1 MSVQGLIQ
9 VTQLPII
16 EERLRSVK
24 DDVDA
29 RVSEAVSLVCTEETV
44 KAVKAARSDLN
55 KQFQELERQRKA
67 VKSAVLEPYERF
79 ESVYRECVSNAFRDA
94 DMKLKAKIDSIES
107 EMKQRCEDELREY
120 FSELCAAQHVEW
132 LGYERAGVR
141 VDMASARQKT
151 PKKLREQLVQFVSR
165 VSSDVERIS
174 EIEGAE
180 EILVEYKRT
189 LNAVDAIG
197 IVHERHRRIESERAA
212 QETRAVQRERESEAI
227 ARVEAVAPPVILEE
241 KEPEKFYK
249 CAFTVRATM
258 EQLKKLKKFL
268 IEEGIEYE

>member
-1 MSVQGLIQ
+1 MSGQGLIQ

-94 DMKLKAKIDSIES
+94 DMKLKAKIDSVES

-141 VDMASARQKT
+141 VDMAYARQKT

-174 EIEGAE
+174 EMEGAE

-197 IVHERHRRIESERAA
+197 VVHERNRRIESERAA
-212 QETRAVQRERESEAI
+212 QEARAVQMERESEAI

-241 KEPEKFYK
+241 KEPERFYK

-258 EQLKKLKKFL
+258 EKLKKLKKFL

>member
-1 MSVQGLIQ
+1 MSGQSLIQ
-9 VTQLPII
+9 VTQLPVI

-24 DDVDA
+24 DDVDS

-94 DMKLKAKIDSIES
+94 DAKLKAKIDSVES

-151 PKKLREQLVQFVSR
+151 PKKLREHLAQFVSR

-174 EIEGAE
+174 EMEGAE

-197 IVHERHRRIESERAA
+197 VVHERHRRIESERAA
-212 QETRAVQRERESEAI
+212 QEARAVQRERESEAI

-241 KEPEKFYK
+241 KEPERFYK

-258 EQLKKLKKFL
+258 EKLKKLKKFL

>member
-1 MSVQGLIQ
+1 MSGQSLIQ
-9 VTQLPII
+9 VTQLPVI

-24 DDVDA
+24 DDVDS

-67 VKSAVLEPYERF
+67 VKSAVLEPYEMF

-94 DMKLKAKIDSIES
+94 DAKLKAKIDSVES

-174 EIEGAE
+174 EMEGAE

-197 IVHERHRRIESERAA
+197 VVHERHRRIESERAA
-212 QETRAVQRERESEAI
+212 QEARAVQRERESEAI

-241 KEPEKFYK
+241 KEPERFYK

-258 EQLKKLKKFL
+258 EKLKKLKKFL

>member
-1 MSVQGLIQ
+1 MSGQSLIQ
-9 VTQLPII
+9 VTQLPVI

-24 DDVDA
+24 DDVDS

-94 DMKLKAKIDSIES
+94 DAKLKAKIDSVES

-174 EIEGAE
+174 EMEGAE

-197 IVHERHRRIESERAA
+197 VVHERHRRIESERAA
-212 QETRAVQRERESEAI
+212 QGARAVQRERESEAI

-241 KEPEKFYK
+241 KEPERFYK
-249 CAFTVRATM
+249 CALTVRATM
-258 EQLKKLKKFL
+258 EKLKKLKKFL

>member
-1 MSVQGLIQ
+1 MSGHGLIQ

-55 KQFQELERQRKA
+55 KKFQELESQRKA

-79 ESVYRECVSNAFRDA
+79 EVVYRECVSNAFRDA
-94 DMKLKAKIDSIES
+94 DMKLKAKIDSVES

-174 EIEGAE
+174 EIDGAE

-197 IVHERHRRIESERAA
+197 VVHERHRRIESERAA
-212 QETRAVQRERESEAI
+212 QEARAVQRERESEAI
-227 ARVEAVAPPVILEE
+227 ARVEAVAPPVILEK
-241 KEPEKFYK
+241 KELERFYK

-258 EQLKKLKKFL
+258 EKLKKLKKFL

>member
-1 MSVQGLIQ
+1 MSGQGLIQ

-94 DMKLKAKIDSIES
+94 DMKLKAKIDSVES

-151 PKKLREQLVQFVSR
+151 PKKLLEQLVQFVSR

-197 IVHERHRRIESERAA
+197 VVHERHRRIESERAA
-212 QETRAVQRERESEAI
+212 QEARAVQRERESEAI

-241 KEPEKFYK
+241 KEPERFYK

-258 EQLKKLKKFL
+258 EKLKKLKKFL

>member
-1 MSVQGLIQ
+1 MSGHGLIQ

-16 EERLRSVK
+16 EEQLRSVK

-94 DMKLKAKIDSIES
+94 DMKLKAKIDSVES

-151 PKKLREQLVQFVSR
+151 PKKLLEQLVQFVSR

-197 IVHERHRRIESERAA
+197 VVHERHRRIESERAA
-212 QETRAVQRERESEAI
+212 QEARAVQRERESEAI

-241 KEPEKFYK
+241 KEPERFYK

-258 EQLKKLKKFL
+258 EKLKKLKKFL

>member
-1 MSVQGLIQ
+1 MSGQGLIQ

-24 DDVDA
+24 DDVYA

-94 DMKLKAKIDSIES
+94 DMKLKAKIDSVES

-174 EIEGAE
+174 EMEGAE

-197 IVHERHRRIESERAA
+197 VVHERHRRIESERAA
-212 QETRAVQRERESEAI
+212 QEARAVQMERESEAI

-241 KEPEKFYK
+241 KEPERFYK

-258 EQLKKLKKFL
+258 EKLKKLKKFL

>member
-1 MSVQGLIQ
+1 MSGQGLIQ
-9 VTQLPII
+9 VTQLPVI

-24 DDVDA
+24 DDVDS

-79 ESVYRECVSNAFRDA
+79 EVVYRECVSNAFRDA
-94 DMKLKAKIDSIES
+94 DMKLKAKIDSVES

-174 EIEGAE
+174 EMEGAE
-180 EILVEYKRT
+180 EILVEFKRT

-197 IVHERHRRIESERAA
+197 VVHERHRRIESERAA
-212 QETRAVQRERESEAI
+212 QEARAVQRERESEAI

-241 KEPEKFYK
+241 KEPERFYK

-258 EQLKKLKKFL
+258 EKLKKLKKFL

>member
-1 MSVQGLIQ
+1 MSGQGLIQ

-94 DMKLKAKIDSIES
+94 DMKLKAKIDSVES

-174 EIEGAE
+174 EMEGAE

-197 IVHERHRRIESERAA
+197 VVHERHRRIESERAA
-212 QETRAVQRERESEAI
+212 QEARAVQRERESEAI

-241 KEPEKFYK
+241 KEPERFYK

-258 EQLKKLKKFL
+258 EKLKKLKKFL

>member
-1 MSVQGLIQ
+1 MSGQSLIQ
-9 VTQLPII
+9 VTQLPVI

-24 DDVDA
+24 DDVDS

-94 DMKLKAKIDSIES
+94 DAKLKAKIDSVES

-174 EIEGAE
+174 EMEGAE

-197 IVHERHRRIESERAA
+197 VVHERHRRIESERAA
-212 QETRAVQRERESEAI
+212 QGARAVQRERESEAI

-241 KEPEKFYK
+241 KEPERFYK

-258 EQLKKLKKFL
+258 EKLKKLKKFL

>member
-1 MSVQGLIQ
+1 MSGHGLIQ

-16 EERLRSVK
+16 EEQLRSVK

-94 DMKLKAKIDSIES
+94 DAKLKAKIDSVES

-132 LGYERAGVR
+132 LGYERAGVS

-174 EIEGAE
+174 EMEGAE

-197 IVHERHRRIESERAA
+197 VVHERHRRIESERAA
-212 QETRAVQRERESEAI
+212 QGARAVQRERESEAI

-241 KEPEKFYK
+241 KEPERFYK

-258 EQLKKLKKFL
+258 EKLKKLKKFL

>member
-1 MSVQGLIQ
+1 MSGQGLIQ

-94 DMKLKAKIDSIES
+94 DMKLKAKIDSVES

-197 IVHERHRRIESERAA
+197 VVHERHRRIESERAA
-212 QETRAVQRERESEAI
+212 QEARAVQRERESEAI

-241 KEPEKFYK
+241 KEPERFYK

-258 EQLKKLKKFL
+258 EKLKKLKKFL

>member
-1 MSVQGLIQ
+1 MSGQSLIQ
-9 VTQLPII
+9 VTQLPVI

-24 DDVDA
+24 DDVDS

-94 DMKLKAKIDSIES
+94 DAKLKAKIDSVES

-151 PKKLREQLVQFVSR
+151 PKKLLEQLVQFVSR

-174 EIEGAE
+174 EMEGAE

-197 IVHERHRRIESERAA
+197 VVHERHRRIESERAA
-212 QETRAVQRERESEAI
+212 QGARAVQRERESEAI

-241 KEPEKFYK
+241 KEPERFYK

-258 EQLKKLKKFL
+258 EKLKKLKKFL

>member
-1 MSVQGLIQ
+1 MSGQGLIQ
-9 VTQLPII
+9 VTQLPVI

-24 DDVDA
+24 DDVDS

-94 DMKLKAKIDSIES
+94 DAKLKAKIDSVES

-174 EIEGAE
+174 EMEGAE

-197 IVHERHRRIESERAA
+197 VVHERHRRIESERAA
-212 QETRAVQRERESEAI
+212 REARAVQRERESEAI

-241 KEPEKFYK
+241 KEPERFYK

-258 EQLKKLKKFL
+258 EKLKKLKKFL

>member
-1 MSVQGLIQ
+1 MSGQGLIQ
-9 VTQLPII
+9 VTQLPVI

-24 DDVDA
+24 DDVDS

-79 ESVYRECVSNAFRDA
+79 EVVYRECVSNAFRDA
-94 DMKLKAKIDSIES
+94 DMKLKAKIDSVES

-197 IVHERHRRIESERAA
+197 VVHERHRRIESERAA
-212 QETRAVQRERESEAI
+212 QEARAVQRERESEAI

-241 KEPEKFYK
+241 KEPERFYK

-258 EQLKKLKKFL
+258 EKLKKLKKFL

>member
-1 MSVQGLIQ
+1 MSGQGLIQ

-16 EERLRSVK
+16 EEQLRSVK

-44 KAVKAARSDLN
+44 KAVKAARYDLN

-79 ESVYRECVSNAFRDA
+79 ESVYRECVSNAFRYA
-94 DMKLKAKIDSIES
+94 DMKLKAKIDSVES

-197 IVHERHRRIESERAA
+197 VVHERHRRIESERAA
-212 QETRAVQRERESEAI
+212 QEARAVQRERESEAI

-241 KEPEKFYK
+241 KEPERFYK

-258 EQLKKLKKFL
+258 DKLKKLKKFL

>member
-1 MSVQGLIQ
+1 MSGQGLIQ
-9 VTQLPII
+9 VTQLPVI

-24 DDVDA
+24 DDVDS

-79 ESVYRECVSNAFRDA
+79 EVVYRECVSNAFRDA
-94 DMKLKAKIDSIES
+94 DMKMKAKIDSVES

-197 IVHERHRRIESERAA
+197 VVHERHRRIESERAA
-212 QETRAVQRERESEAI
+212 QEARAVQRERESEAI

-241 KEPEKFYK
+241 KEPERFYK

-258 EQLKKLKKFL
+258 EKLKKLKKFL

>member
-1 MSVQGLIQ
+1 MSGKSLIQ
-9 VTQLPII
+9 VTQLPVI

-24 DDVDA
+24 DDVDS

-55 KQFQELERQRKA
+55 KKFQELESQRKA

-94 DMKLKAKIDSIES
+94 DAKLKAKIDSVES

-174 EIEGAE
+174 EMEGAE

-197 IVHERHRRIESERAA
+197 VVHERHRRIESERAA
-212 QETRAVQRERESEAI
+212 QEARAVQRERESEAI

-241 KEPEKFYK
+241 KEPERFYK

-258 EQLKKLKKFL
+258 EKLKKLKKFL

>member
-1 MSVQGLIQ
+1 MSGQGLIQ

-94 DMKLKAKIDSIES
+94 DMKLKAKIDSVES

-174 EIEGAE
+174 EMEGAE

-197 IVHERHRRIESERAA
+197 VVHERHRRIESERAA
-212 QETRAVQRERESEAI
+212 QEARAVQMERESEAI

-241 KEPEKFYK
+241 KEPERFYK

-258 EQLKKLKKFL
+258 EKLKKLKKFL